1 MTFLCST
8 VGAVCV
14 NGHISIS
21 SEYRTSKAVGI
32 GTVMS
37 EKTVPETPDGFF
49 LDGTA
54 YQVRV
59 DEIFRGDLPATVNI
73 FSENTSG
80 RFPMNVGSKYL
91 MFVYA
96 AHGRL
101 LIDYCGN
108 SGLLSKS
115 SQVLQQVEK
124 LAQKKAN

>member
-1 MTFLCST
+1 
-8 VGAVCV
+8 V

-21 SEYRTSKAVGI
+21 SEYRTSKAVVI

-37 EKTVPETPDGFF
+37 EKIVPETTDGFF
-49 LDGTA
+49 DDGTT
-54 YQVRV
+54 YRVRV
-59 DEIFRGDLPATVNI
+59 DRTFRGELPVTVNI

-80 RFPMNVGSKYL
+80 RFPMDVGSKYL

-124 LAQKKAN
+124 LAQKRPN